1 MVGVFCLW
9 SSSGRCVYVDTRC
22 GVCRGCALGSG
33 IGVGSE
39 FAVSDVC
46 SDGCDWAWGR
56 VVSVGARGVC
66 VGGTRSTGGVSSAD
80 DVRVASVLRVV
91 CGDGGVCEV
100 CICLARGGV

>member
-66 VGGTRSTGGVSSAD
+66 VWVVHA
-80 DVRVASVLRVV
+80 AQVV
-91 CGDGGVCEV
+91 CPLLMTCVCCV
-100 CICLARGGV
+100 W